1 MDGPIRR
8 QTVLHSPACERN
20 RGPILAMLQDW
31 LPEDPRV
38 LEIGSGSGQHAAFFC
53 EQVPGLV
60 WQPSER
66 EDALAMLRAQLVAL
80 TPTPLAPRAQ
90 LLPPI
95 PLEVTEAGQWP
106 HQRFNA
112 VFTANTCHIMPAL
125 ALPQLLAGASLVLV
139 PGGLLLLYGPFH
151 DGGVH
156 TAASN
161 IAFDEH
167 LRSLDPA
174 MGVRDAVELQEQAAA
189 LGLQPLADVAMPAN
203 NRTLI
208 FQRSALKASRL
219 QP

>member
-1 MDGPIRR
+1 
-8 QTVLHSPACERN
+8 
-20 RGPILAMLQDW
+20 
-31 LPEDPRV
+31 
-38 LEIGSGSGQHAAFFC
+38 
-53 EQVPGLV
+53 
-60 WQPSER
+60 
-66 EDALAMLRAQLVAL
+66 
-80 TPTPLAPRAQ
+80 
-90 LLPPI
+90 
-95 PLEVTEAGQWP
+95 VTEAGQWP

-125 ALPQLLAGASLVLV
+125 ALPQLLAGAARVLV

-208 FQRSALKASRL
+208 FQHGARQGSRR

>member
-1 MDGPIRR
+1 MDEPIPR

-66 EDALAMLRAQLVAL
+66 ESALAMLRAQLVAL
-80 TPTPLAPRAQ
+80 TPNPLASRAQ

-95 PLEVTEAGQWP
+95 PLEVTAAEQWP
-106 HQRFNA
+106 HQSFDA

-125 ALPQLLAGASLVLV
+125 ALPQLLAGAARVLV

-151 DGGVH
+151 DRGVH

-174 MGVRDAVELQEQAAA
+174 MGVRDAVELQEQGAA

-208 FQRSALKASRL
+208 FQQAALKASRL